1 MAERKLFK
9 TKLCV
14 LYRKGRCHRQNCSFA
29 HGNAELRQSMP
40 SRYEKKQCG
49 KCEVGNTNGENSS
62 IWILL
67 MSDLET

>member
-40 SRYEKKQCG
+40 SRYGIFALRSVFSRC
-49 KCEVGNTNGENSS
+49 VTLFTA
-62 IWILL
+62 ILYNF
-67 MSDLET
+67 